1 MERVGVLR
9 IAEAAVTDI
18 KPKLRCAIYTRKS
31 HEEGL
36 EQEYNSL
43 DAQYDAAASY
53 IQSQRQ
59 EGWMI
64 VNNRYDDGG
73 YSGGTLERP
82 ALKRLIDDIEAGRVD
97 VIVVYK
103 IDRLSRSLLDF
114 TKLVKIFDDHGVTFV
129 SVTQHFNTTT
139 SMGRLTLN
147 ILLSFAQFEREVTG
161 ERIRDKF
168 AASKKKGMWMGG
180 TPPLGYDVKNRKLVI
195 NQQEAKIVRF
205 IFEQFARHGSHVQL
219 VEELEARCHR
229 GKSWVTQTGNKRT
242 GNKIKVAAARNI
254 LANPVYRGQISHK
267 GQCYDGEHEA
277 IIGEESWQA
286 VQRLFDSRRGGNKP
300 RLPGRCEMPFIL
312 RGVIFDQHGWAMTP
326 SHTRNRHKKSY
337 RYYIS
342 TKAIKEGYSSADLR
356 SIPADEIETMVIG
369 HLRQFFTA
377 PEIVHRVH
385 LKAQQEEPKIGAD
398 EVRERLGRFHEIWD
412 QLFPLEQTRIIKL
425 IVRRIQ
431 VSQQGV
437 DITYQ
442 PNGIMELYAQ
452 IPGRRA
458 AL

>member
-1 MERVGVLR
+1 MNV
-9 IAEAAVTDI
+9 

-59 EGWMI
+59 EGWTI
-64 VNNRYDDGG
+64 VNQRYDDGG
-73 YSGGTLERP
+73 FSGGTLERP
-82 ALKRLIDDIEAGRVD
+82 ALKRLLEDIQAGRVD

-114 TKLVKIFDDHGVTFV
+114 AKLVKIFDDYGVTFV

-168 AASKKKGMWMGG
+168 AASKKKGIFMGG
-180 TPPLGYDVKNRKLVI
+180 CPPLGYDVKDRKLLI
-195 NQQEAKIVRF
+195 NPQEAKIIRF
-205 IFEQFARHGSHVQL
+205 IFERFAHHGSHMDV
-219 VEELEARCHR
+219 VRELENECYR
-229 GKSWVTQTGNKRT
+229 GKSWVTQTGVKRT
-242 GNKIKVAAARNI
+242 GQKIKVAMVRK
-254 LANPVYRGQISHK
+254 LLTNPVYRGKITHK
-267 GQCYDGEHEA
+267 GECYEGEHQA
-277 IIGEESWQA
+277 IIDEELWQA
-286 VQRLFDSRRGGNKP
+286 AQRQVDSRRNTKGGRP
-300 RLPGRCEMPFIL
+300 AGRTEMPFIL

-326 SHTRNRHKKSY
+326 SYTRNRHKKSY
-337 RYYIS
+337 RYYVS
-342 TKAIKEGYSSADLR
+342 TKALKEGYDSTDLR
-356 SIPADEIETMVIG
+356 TIPADEIETLVIG
-369 HLRQFFTA
+369 HLRQFFTT
-377 PEIVHRVH
+377 PEIVHRTH
-385 LKAQQEEPKIGAD
+385 LKTQQQEPNITID

-412 QLFPLEQTRIIKL
+412 QLFPLEQNRIVKL
-425 IVRRIQ
+425 IVQRIQ
-431 VSQQGV
+431 VSTQGV
-437 DITYQ
+437 NITYQ

-458 AL
+458 AV

>member
-1 MERVGVLR
+1 MGILR

-59 EGWMI
+59 EGWAL
-64 VNNRYDDGG
+64 VSERYDDGG
-73 YSGGTLERP
+73 FSGGTLERP
-82 ALKRLIDDIEAGRVD
+82 ALKRLIEDIELGRVD

-168 AASKKKGMWMGG
+168 AASKKKGIWMGG
-180 TPPLGYDVKNRKLVI
+180 TPPLGYDVKNRKLLI
-195 NQQEAKIVRF
+195 NQREAKVVRF
-205 IFEQFARHGSHVQL
+205 IFEQFARHGSKVQL
-219 VEELEARCHR
+219 VEDLEARCYR
-229 GKSWVTQTGNKRT
+229 GKSWVTQTGNQRT
-242 GNKIKVAAARNI
+242 GNKLKVAAVLKI
-254 LANPVYRGQISHK
+254 LTNPMYLGKITHK
-267 GQCYDGEHEA
+267 GQCYDGEHEP
-277 IIGEESWQA
+277 IIDQKMWDAAHLIFE
-286 VQRLFDSRRGGNKP
+286 SRRSKQP
-300 RLPGRCEMPFIL
+300 LTTVRSITPYLL
-312 RGVIFDQHGWAMTP
+312 RGIIFDQHGWAMTA
-326 SHTRNRHKKSY
+326 HYTGKRKGRKY
-337 RYYIS
+337 RYYTS
-342 TKAIKEGYSSADLR
+342 TKAIKEGYSSTDLR
-356 SIPADEIETMVIG
+356 SIPAEEIETMVLG
-369 HLRQFFTA
+369 HLRQFFTV

-385 LKAQQEEPKIGAD
+385 LKAQQEDPKISAD

-431 VSQQGV
+431 VSPQGV

-452 IPGRRA
+452 IPGRRV